1 MRQGEI
7 WEINLSPTIGS
18 EIKKKRPAV
27 IINDD
32 SIGILPLKVIV
43 PITEWKESFNGAI
56 WLVKIAPDS
65 ENNLM
70 KLSAIDTFQIRSVST
85 KRFLVK
91 TGSVSLKVLEEI
103 KTAIRAVID
112 AD

>member
-18 EIKKKRPAV
+18 EIKKNQPAV

-85 KRFLVK
+85 KRFLVNI
-91 TGSVSLKVLEEI
+91 GSVSLKVLEEI
-103 KTAIRAVID
+103 KTAIKAVID